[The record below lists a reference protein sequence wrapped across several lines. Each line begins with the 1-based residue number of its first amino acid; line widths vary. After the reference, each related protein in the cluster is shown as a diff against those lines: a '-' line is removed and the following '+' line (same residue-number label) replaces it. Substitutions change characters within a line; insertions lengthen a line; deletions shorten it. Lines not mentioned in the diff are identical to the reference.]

1 VHGSHAKANEHAS
14 NQHMNRWRLPR
25 SLQVIATAHHARAR
39 MNASHGWTHTHVEHH
54 PHTNVRL
61 HTCAYTHTHVPS
73 SQPLYLSCASHR
85 CIFPLL
91 PSPKTHSTPHR
102 HPTPSSTLP
111 ISYYIYLFLYPKR
124 LILLVIAA
132 AAAVRRRAGYII
144 TIAIIVALV
153 SLTLVRLAPAYAVVT
168 LGRCLLL
175 ILAAEPRG
183 SSPSAP
189 FVGGIHSR
197 CEPITTSPI
206 MHQPTHYLQS
216 HAQAFNDYL
225 SRLPWPSTP

>member
-1 VHGSHAKANEHAS
+1 MRVH
-14 NQHMNRWRLPR
+14 
-25 SLQVIATAHHARAR
+25 THARALEPT
-39 MNASHGWTHTHVEHH
+39 SLFE
-54 PHTNVRL
+54 L
-61 HTCAYTHTHVPS
+61 CQPS
-73 SQPLYLSCASHR
+73 VYLSPASLAEDT
-85 CIFPLL
+85 FNTSS
-91 PSPKTHSTPHR
+91 PSDTSDTH
-102 HPTPSSTLP
+102 SSTL
-111 ISYYIYLFLYPKR
+111 LYPKR

-153 SLTLVRLAPAYAVVT
+153 SLTLVRLAPAYVVVT

-183 SSPSAP
+183 SSPPAP

-216 HAQAFNDYL
+216 HAQAFNV
-225 SRLPWPSTP
+225 

>member
-1 VHGSHAKANEHAS
+1 MRVH
-14 NQHMNRWRLPR
+14 
-25 SLQVIATAHHARAR
+25 THARA
-39 MNASHGWTHTHVEHH
+39 
-54 PHTNVRL
+54 L
-61 HTCAYTHTHVPS
+61 
-73 SQPLYLSCASHR
+73 
-85 CIFPLL
+85 
-91 PSPKTHSTPHR
+91 
-102 HPTPSSTLP
+102 
-111 ISYYIYLFLYPKR
+111 LYPKR

-216 HAQAFNDYL
+216 HAQAFKTDYL
-225 SRLPWPSTP
+225 SIPFETPLALDPLEYHRAHVQRGVRAGDDGGDASSIDGSVLVHLVDSLQCLLVCNATRRRPRRWSPHGVAWWSTSSFWPVAHPPLQRRTEASMAVVAASASAGRTEARRCMLKC

>member
-1 VHGSHAKANEHAS
+1 MRVH
-14 NQHMNRWRLPR
+14 
-25 SLQVIATAHHARAR
+25 
-39 MNASHGWTHTHVEHH
+39 
-54 PHTNVRL
+54 
-61 HTCAYTHTHVPS
+61 THTHVPL

-111 ISYYIYLFLYPKR
+111 ISYYIYLCLYPKR

-153 SLTLVRLAPAYAVVT
+153 SLTLDRLAPASAVVT